1 MASSAD
7 TPRARALGAEL
18 RQLREHAKL
27 TTRQLGQRTGR
38 SSSHISRWETGRLI
52 PSETDVATVLAVLG
66 VTGLERDRLLELAH
80 DAADPNWIA
89 PGVDRQL
96 AALAEYERTART
108 IMEVEPQLIPGLL
121 QTGGYARAVMVAFG
135 ATSGEADQRA
145 LVRLGR
151 RQVLTDDPPKRLI
164 AIIGEFAL
172 RYPLCNRGV
181 MLEQLRELEKLSALA
196 NITIQVLPM
205 NRPTPSALAG
215 GWGLIEFER
224 AKPVVH
230 LEHYS
235 AASTITDAKTV
246 ARYQAAADTLRETAM
261 SPTDSLGLI
270 ADVITEWET
279 TQ

>member
-18 RQLREHAKL
+18 RQLRGTL
-27 TTRQLGQRTGR
+27 TTRELGKRTGR

-52 PSETDVATVLAVLG
+52 PSETDVATVLAVLN
-66 VTGLERDRLLELAH
+66 VTGPERDRLLELAR

-96 AALAEYERTART
+96 AALAEYERTARSIT
-108 IMEVEPQLIPGLL
+108 EVEPQLIPGLL
-121 QTGGYARAVMVAFG
+121 QTGPYARAVMVAFG

-151 RQVLTDDPPKRLI
+151 RQVLTESPPKRFT
-164 AIIGEFAL
+164 AIIGEAAL
-172 RYPLCNRGV
+172 RYPLCGREV
-181 MLEQLRELEKLSALA
+181 MLEQLCELEKLSALD
-196 NITIQVLPM
+196 NITIQVLPLD
-205 NRPTPSALAG
+205 RPTPSALTG
-215 GWGLIEFER
+215 GWGLIEFDR

-230 LEHYS
+230 LEHFS

-246 ARYQAAADTLRETAM
+246 ARYQAAADTLRDTAM
-261 SPTDSLGLI
+261 NPAESMGLI